1 MKIWKVIGQ
10 IAVVFVI
17 AALMWI
23 AAGFIMAMIALSC
36 GVVAICL
43 LEINDMILKDKKLKL
58 VEVREAKLYQ
68 GNKGAICLDNRSRM
82 YKVGCDVYALTHN
95 YYKRSI
101 LKKAYGTTLH
111 MTIETIVQV
120 VEEGETPYVE
130 IYEWRHKGIFR
141 KKVYKRYNVVIPI
154 NSTKNY

>member
-43 LEINDMILKDKKLKL
+43 LEISDK
-58 VEVREAKLYQ
+58 Q
-68 GNKGAICLDNRSRM
+68 
-82 YKVGCDVYALTHN
+82 H
-95 YYKRSI
+95 
-101 LKKAYGTTLH
+101 
-111 MTIETIVQV
+111 
-120 VEEGETPYVE
+120 
-130 IYEWRHKGIFR
+130 
-141 KKVYKRYNVVIPI
+141 
-154 NSTKNY
+154 